1 MCWYVLYTAARAEKQ
16 VVARLEREGVETYLP
31 LHKSKRKWSDRVK
44 VVEMPLFSSYVF
56 VHCPEHKL
64 YSLNLIAGVSRTV
77 YYLGR
82 PAKVRQE
89 EIDSIRE
96 FLRIAE
102 NCELI
107 SQGDK
112 VEILCGSFE
121 KRQGKVL
128 WNDGKVASLFLEELG
143 AKICVELSKVAK
155 VSAVKSGDEA
165 EPSKKG
171 QRGR

>member
-16 VVARLEREGVETYLP
+16 VAARLEREGVETYLP

-56 VHCPEHKL
+56 VHCPEHRL
-64 YSLNLIAGVSRTV
+64 FSLNLIAGVSRTV

-82 PAKVRQE
+82 PAKVHQH
-89 EIDSIRE
+89 EIDAIKE
-96 FLRIAE
+96 FLFLAE
-102 NCELI
+102 NGELI
-107 SQGDK
+107 SSGDK

-128 WNDGKVASLFLEELG
+128 WSDGKVASLFLEELG

-155 VSAVKSGDEA
+155 VA
-165 EPSKKG
+165 EKKA
-171 QRGR
+171 